1 MNDTDTDLTDD
12 ERETYEA
19 QWQQL
24 DEKVILA
31 QILTELQQI
40 RLLLQ
45 NADSGAQSDADDA
58 ATYRCRECQT
68 TLPADA
74 RERHA
79 REQHKAPPGME
90 ERFFERV
97 SE

>member
-1 MNDTDTDLTDD
+1 MNPDNIPDD
-12 ERETYEA
+12 AEAVADETF
-19 QWQQL
+19 Q
-24 DEKVILA
+24 DIPEKVILA

-45 NADSGAQSDADDA
+45 TADSGAQSDADDA

-68 TLPADA
+68 TLPADQ

-79 REQHKAPPGME
+79 REQHKAPPGLAE
-90 ERFFERV
+90 QFFERV
-97 SE
+97 E